1 MHEADI
7 GEDAKAVALDE
18 LPYKVHDGNPED
30 FKAIRQRTIQLHAIT
45 VPKTTAGVADLVRLG
60 LGVFFQRN
68 MGRQTQYWKHLEELT
83 DAKKTREMY
92 LCHSFGWVQPYSK
105 VAEPALI
112 DEQHVHDPQ
121 LLNFSPAQFPVRL
134 PGDMEHEILTVR
146 VPSIT
151 DECIRPLEG
160 DVIPEDYQYW
170 QDHIEEVK
178 AFIVAHDYMGSN
190 VPEGEVAE
198 GDFGKFLM
206 PTYKTKETL
215 AKLRVGKYADAEKP
229 KEVKEEV
236 LEEFQ
241 GDEYRTI
248 HGFLGLEKDPA
259 HLVSMKGAIRWFTR
273 HIYRILNAQ
282 YPGAQ
287 YSFFRVSGGV
297 RSNDLEEVHVFL
309 TRPGLPKITAP
320 SEDMLKP

>member
-1 MHEADI
+1 
-7 GEDAKAVALDE
+7 
-18 LPYKVHDGNPED
+18 
-30 FKAIRQRTIQLHAIT
+30 
-45 VPKTTAGVADLVRLG
+45 
-60 LGVFFQRN
+60 
-68 MGRQTQYWKHLEELT
+68 
-83 DAKKTREMY
+83 
-92 LCHSFGWVQPYSK
+92 
-105 VAEPALI
+105 
-112 DEQHVHDPQ
+112 
-121 LLNFSPAQFPVRL
+121 
-134 PGDMEHEILTVR
+134 
-146 VPSIT
+146 PSIT